1 MDTRVADKVAD
12 QGAIDIAI
20 EGMTCA
26 SCVARV
32 EKAIKAV
39 PGVRD
44 ASVNLATEKAAVRG
58 EGLDVAAIVAAV
70 GQAGYAARPA
80 DANRQETPERP
91 GLPSWWPVAT
101 AALLSIPL
109 IAPMLMHPFGVHW
122 MLPGWLQLLLATP
135 VQFWLGARFYRAGW
149 KAVRAG
155 AGNMDLLVAI
165 GTSAAYF
172 LSLYELLST
181 RDRAMPHLYFESA
194 AVVITL
200 VLLGKWLEG
209 RAKRQTVAAIR
220 ALEALRPTE
229 AIVRR
234 GGRDAT
240 IPLDALRTGDLMVV
254 RPGERVP
261 ADGRVVEGA
270 SHLDEA
276 LLTGESLP
284 VAKAE
289 GDRVTGGAVNGEGL
303 LLVEAT
309 AVGAD
314 SMLAQIIRMVEDAQ
328 AAKAP
333 IQRLVDR
340 VSAVFVP
347 VVLLISL
354 ATLLAWGFTTGD
366 WQQAL
371 LNAVAVQVIACP
383 CALGLATPTG
393 IMVGTGAAAR
403 HGILIK
409 DAEAL
414 ETAHALRMV
423 VFDKTGTLTE
433 GRPRVV
439 ALEADDPRRLL
450 ALAAA
455 VQQGS
460 AHPLALAVTALAAAR
475 DVVAPAARDAA
486 ALPGRGV
493 RAEVEGA
500 TVWLGNRR
508 LLDELGAGGNLPAA
522 LVAAAGRHEAAGRT
536 VSWLVRG
543 QGGGIVV
550 EGVLA
555 FGDRIKPTSAAAIAR
570 LRDLGVDSM
579 MLSGDNEGSARAV
592 ATGVGL
598 TRWIAHVQPQD
609 KADVVRGLMQ
619 EGHKVGMVGDGI
631 NDAPALAAAD
641 VGIAMAGGTDVALH
655 TAGITLMRGDPLLVA
670 DAIDISDRTWRKIRQ
685 NLAWAFVYNVIGIP
699 VAALGLLNP
708 VLAGAAMALSSV
720 SVVTNALLLR
730 RWRPAPR
737 PVADHGDDAL
747 PDLPDLP
754 EFARLS
760 TNGAAA
766 SQAQGAHTMYELTVE
781 DMSCGHC
788 VGRVTKS
795 VHALDKDAKVEVD
808 LPTKKVTIDSTADLD
823 AIAQAIDAAGYPV
836 TARLT
841 RTS

>member
-1 MDTRVADKVAD
+1 MDTKDGLD
-12 QGAIDIAI
+12 IDIA
-20 EGMTCA
+20 GMTCA

-32 EKAIKAV
+32 EKALRAV
-39 PGVRD
+39 PGVLD
-44 ASVNLATEKAAVRG
+44 ASVNLATERATVHGGALDAATLIG
-58 EGLDVAAIVAAV
+58 AV
-70 GQAGYAARPA
+70 ERAGYTATPTQAGRPA
-80 DANRQETPERP
+80 PAAGT
-91 GLPSWWPVAT
+91 LPTWWPVAA

-109 IAPMLMHPFGVHW
+109 IVPMLLAPFGVDL

-149 KAVRAG
+149 KAVRAR

-172 LSLYELLST
+172 LSLYQLLAASG
-181 RDRAMPHLYFESA
+181 AMPHLYFESS

-209 RAKRQTVAAIR
+209 RAKHQTVAAIR
-220 ALEALRPTE
+220 ALEALRPSQ
-229 AIVRR
+229 AIVRK
-234 GGRDAT
+234 GGSDTA
-240 IPLDALRTGDLMVV
+240 IPLEALRSGDLMVV

-261 ADGRVVEGA
+261 ADGRIVEGA

-284 VAKAE
+284 VAKGPGE
-289 GDRVTGGAVNGEGL
+289 RVTGGAVNGEGL
-303 LLVEAT
+303 LIVEAT

-314 SMLAQIIRMVEDAQ
+314 SMLARIIRMVEDAQ

-333 IQRLVDR
+333 IQRLVDK

-347 VVLLISL
+347 VVLLMSL
-354 ATLLAWGFTTGD
+354 VTLLGWGLATGD
-366 WQQAL
+366 WQGAL

-414 ETAHALRMV
+414 ETAHALRTV

-433 GRPRVV
+433 GRPQVV
-439 ALEADDPRRLL
+439 ALEGRDPRAVL

-455 VQQGS
+455 VQAGS
-460 AHPLALAVTALAAAR
+460 AHPLARAVTELAAAR
-475 DVVAPAARDAA
+475 DVAAPPATASS

-493 RAEVEGA
+493 RADVAGN

-508 LLDELGAGGNLPAA
+508 LLDEIGAGALPAD
-522 LVAAAGRHEAAGRT
+522 LVAAAERHEAAGRT
-536 VSWLVRG
+536 VSWLARG
-543 QGGGIVV
+543 QGGAVAV

-555 FGDRIKPTSAAAIAR
+555 FGDRIKPTSRAAVAR

-592 ATGVGL
+592 AQALGIE
-598 TRWIAHVQPQD
+598 RWVAQVQPQD
-609 KADVVRGLMQ
+609 KAAVVRGLM
-619 EGHKVGMVGDGI
+619 EDGVKAGKAGRVAMVGDGI

-670 DAIDISDRTWRKIRQ
+670 DAIDISGRTWRKIRQ
-685 NLAWAFVYNVIGIP
+685 NLAWAFVYNVVGIP
-699 VAALGLLNP
+699 VAAFGLLNP

-730 RWRPAPR
+730 RWQPAPR
-737 PVADHGDDAL
+737 PAPDAL
-747 PDLPDLP
+747 ADALLDELPMELP
-754 EFARLS
+754 ALPALPPIS
-760 TNGAAA
+760 THGAVAP
-766 SQAQGAHTMYELTVE
+766 QPQGAHTMYELTVE

-795 VHALDKDAKVEVD
+795 VQALDQDAKVEVD
-808 LPTKKVTIDSTADLD
+808 LPTKKVRIDSRADLD
-823 AIAQAIDAAGYPV
+823 RIAEAIVAAGYPV
-836 TARLT
+836 TAKHA
-841 RTS
+841 

>member
-58 EGLDVAAIVAAV
+58 EGLDVAAIIAAV

-109 IAPMLMHPFGVHW
+109 IAPMLLQPFGVQW

-135 VQFWLGARFYRAGW
+135 VQFWLGARFYRASW

-172 LSLYELLST
+172 LSLYELLSA

-220 ALEALRPTE
+220 ALEALRPTL

-284 VAKAE
+284 VPKGE

-303 LLVEAT
+303 LLVAAT

-340 VSAVFVP
+340 VSGVFVP

-354 ATLLAWGFTTGD
+354 VTLLAWGYTTGD

-460 AHPLALAVTALAAAR
+460 AHPLALAVAALAAAR
-475 DVVAPAARDAA
+475 DVVAPAARDAV

-508 LLDELGAGGNLPAA
+508 LLDEIGAGGNLPAA
-522 LVAAAGRHEAAGRT
+522 LVAAAERHEADGRT
-536 VSWLVRG
+536 VSWLARG
-543 QGGGIVV
+543 QGGGVVV

-592 ATGVGL
+592 AKAVGL
-598 TRWIAHVQPQD
+598 ARWVAHVQPQD
-609 KADVVRGLMQ
+609 KADVVHGIM
-619 EGHKVGMVGDGI
+619 EDGHKVGMVGDGI

-737 PVADHGDDAL
+737 PVADHAGDAL

-754 EFARLS
+754 DFARLP

-795 VHALDKDAKVEVD
+795 VQALDKDAKIEVD

-836 TARLT
+836 TERLT